1 MLYLSFWGRFE
12 AGQLPISGHRS
23 AVSTNLNDSLHSDS
37 IYLLVCNIMCVQQKV
52 NQFHTNLLERRYS
65 VYLGS
70 PSLRVFTKSDHLR
83 DTRQQRKKNSGLVLY
98 LFLSPNT
105 FTVIFLLSPCPITLP
120 SPPFDLMEWH
130 LGGALPGS
138 RRGPARLGLGL
149 VGVSCLRGGR
159 VKRVPSLA
167 SLLEV
172 ALVPGGLREHLHPA
186 LLVLLQASPE
196 LGTLPFSL
204 QLPGEAAEKGK

>member
-1 MLYLSFWGRFE
+1 MFTLD
-12 AGQLPISGHRS
+12 HR
-23 AVSTNLNDSLHSDS
+23 
-37 IYLLVCNIMCVQQKV
+37 VCAFLQKA
-52 NQFHTNLLERRYS
+52 TTS
-65 VYLGS
+65 VTQDD
-70 PSLRVFTKSDHLR
+70 RE
-83 DTRQQRKKNSGLVLY
+83 KKQWIVLY

-105 FTVIFLLSPCPITLP
+105 FTVIFLLSPCPLTLP
-120 SPPFDLMEWH
+120 YPPFDLMEWH

-138 RRGPARLGLGL
+138 RRGPAGLGLGL

-204 QLPGEAAEKGK
+204 QLPGEAAEKRK

>member
-1 MLYLSFWGRFE
+1 MFTLD
-12 AGQLPISGHRS
+12 HR
-23 AVSTNLNDSLHSDS
+23 
-37 IYLLVCNIMCVQQKV
+37 VCAFLQKA
-52 NQFHTNLLERRYS
+52 TTS
-65 VYLGS
+65 VTQDD
-70 PSLRVFTKSDHLR
+70 RE
-83 DTRQQRKKNSGLVLY
+83 KKQWIVLY

-105 FTVIFLLSPCPITLP
+105 FTVIFLISPCPLTLP
-120 SPPFDLMEWH
+120 YPPLDLMEWH

-138 RRGPARLGLGL
+138 RRGPAGLGLGL